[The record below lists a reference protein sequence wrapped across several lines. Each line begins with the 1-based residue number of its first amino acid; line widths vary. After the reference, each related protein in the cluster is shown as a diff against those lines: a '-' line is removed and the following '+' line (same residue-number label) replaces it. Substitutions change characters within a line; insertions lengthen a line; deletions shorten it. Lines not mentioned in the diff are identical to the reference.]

1 MRWGAHQA
9 DARIAAKNAIKIQAA
24 LIQSIDAERIV
35 QAYLH
40 THPTSND
47 PAQDKTRARAWAMM
61 NIIPD
66 IKPLKA
72 VLRRHWAELYVTGVA
87 AAGEAIYHA
96 RKASKAPNV
105 GIINW
110 DIWQPGDL
118 ATAALLRPPG
128 ALQDLLETAGIKIS
142 GINDTGYQNIG
153 TALADGIARGDT
165 ITQMASAI
173 QDVIASP
180 QRALTIAVTEGSR
193 AMTIGALANYQESG
207 ITQTEWSTSDPI
219 NCVCV
224 DLDGEIRDIGEEFD
238 TDIYQPPA
246 HPNCRCVLFPVIPDY
261 ATGDVTD
268 GGDGTDT
275 GSFGGSDVASA
286 IAFEDSGDWSD
297 AESDTVF
304 APDKPKVKKKALNKY
319 SEDQER
325 DEYGRWTSGASQDM
339 TRDDYKA
346 IQHAQN
352 AKMMASKG
360 GELTAKQSMMWYGY
374 IGAGFKDQN
383 MMTQQMK
390 EGAARAGMGV
400 REFMAYRITE
410 PSDPVRAMYEAF
422 DKQSV
427 PLEKDTT
434 LYRGM
439 SSKSPDFP
447 LPEYQVGD
455 VIEPKGW
462 LSTTADGATS
472 LNSFI
477 TGTGHGFSIYDNGTP
492 RGETSSMAMQI
503 SVPAGTL
510 VAVGVADENELI
522 LDPSTQMVVTDVRV
536 VDGIQT
542 INAKVVK

>member
-61 NIIPD
+61 NIVPD
-66 IKPLKA
+66 TKPLKA

-87 AAGEAIYHA
+87 AAGEAIYRARMA
-96 RKASKAPNV
+96 RKGPDV
-105 GIINW
+105 GVINW
-110 DIWQPGDL
+110 DTWQPGDL
-118 ATAALLRPPG
+118 ATAALLRPPQ

-224 DLDGEIRDIGEEFD
+224 DLDGEVRDIGEEFD

-261 ATGDVTD
+261 ATGDGTD
-268 GGDGTDT
+268 GGTGTDT

-304 APDKPKVKKKALNKY
+304 APDKPKKKMLEKY
-319 SEDQER
+319 SDEQPR
-325 DEYGRWTSGASQDM
+325 DERGRFASSGTGKLEPIETQPVQPFALKAKYPDNFLSTLTTNEIEAVRTYQGNGYLTINGLLRNGDQSKWVDEANKPLAEERIKNMDAAIQKAPSLPENSSVFRAIDAGVIYDLEEKGGVGQIFTDKGFTSTTILDMREMSSEAYKPYENRGQVIVEIQMTDKTSGLLVDKVH
-339 TRDDYKA
+339 D
-346 IQHAQN
+346 
-352 AKMMASKG
+352 
-360 GELTAKQSMMWYGY
+360 EQSLMNL
-374 IGAGFKDQN
+374 N
-383 MMTQQMK
+383 MDLRL
-390 EGAARAGMGV
+390 E
-400 REFMAYRITE
+400 RE
-410 PSDPVRAMYEAF
+410 
-422 DKQSV
+422 
-427 PLEKDTT
+427 
-434 LYRGM
+434 
-439 SSKSPDFP
+439 
-447 LPEYQVGD
+447 
-455 VIEPKGW
+455 VI
-462 LSTTADGATS
+462 L
-472 LNSFI
+472 
-477 TGTGHGFSIYDNGTP
+477 P
-492 RGETSSMAMQI
+492 RGTSFSYQGYDETKQ
-503 SVPAGTL
+503 VYVLRRLT
-510 VAVGVADENELI
+510 
-522 LDPSTQMVVTDVRV
+522 
-536 VDGIQT
+536 
-542 INAKVVK
+542 